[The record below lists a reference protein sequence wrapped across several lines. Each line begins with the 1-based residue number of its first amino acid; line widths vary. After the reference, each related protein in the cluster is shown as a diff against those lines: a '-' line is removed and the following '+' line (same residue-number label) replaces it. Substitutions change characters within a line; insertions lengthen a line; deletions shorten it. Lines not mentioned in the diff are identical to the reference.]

1 MKVTGFTFIRN
12 AIKLDY
18 PIVEAIQSIL
28 PICNDFVVAVGNSED
43 ETLDLIQSVDPNK
56 IKIVQTKWDDNLR
69 ENGAVL
75 AIETNKAFQSIDSE
89 SDWAFYIQGDEVIHE
104 KYLQTIQSAMI
115 HYKNQVEIDG
125 LLFNYLHFYG
135 SYDYVGASSN
145 WYREEIRV
153 IKNKKEIYSY
163 KDAQGFRKG
172 NNEKLNVA
180 KIPAYVFHYGW
191 VKEPKAMQQKQE
203 SFHRLWHDDKWLDQH
218 ILKSEV
224 FEYEEHVSQLNI
236 FKETHPK
243 VMFERI
249 QRKNWKFDYDISL
262 NKRSLKDRIKDF
274 LLIIGINASYQNY
287 RLIERYKIKT

>member
-262 NKRSLKDRIKDF
+262 NKRGLKDLIKDF

>member
-1 MKVTGFTFIRN
+1 LKVTGFTFIRN

-262 NKRSLKDRIKDF
+262 NKRGLKDLIKDF

>member
-1 MKVTGFTFIRN
+1 
-12 AIKLDY
+12 
-18 PIVEAIQSIL
+18 
-28 PICNDFVVAVGNSED
+28 
-43 ETLDLIQSVDPNK
+43 
-56 IKIVQTKWDDNLR
+56 
-69 ENGAVL
+69 
-75 AIETNKAFQSIDSE
+75 
-89 SDWAFYIQGDEVIHE
+89 
-104 KYLQTIQSAMI
+104 MI
-115 HYKNQVEIDG
+115 NYKNQVEIDG